1 MAPRA
6 AKIEV
11 PDKMN
16 KLVAQYIALR
26 DRIAEIKELQK
37 AQLEQYT
44 SMLEKLGGQMMAFL
58 KDTGQEA
65 ARTDEGT
72 VYLNT
77 KHYASLKD
85 PDAFMAYVREN
96 DAYDLM
102 DRRANSVACR
112 EFEQE
117 HGSLPP
123 GVHVN
128 SIETVGVRSK

>member
-85 PDAFMAYVREN
+85 PDA
-96 DAYDLM
+96 YDLM